1 MTVSSVFIIANGKKR
16 ESLQLSEEILGYLNE
31 RGISGSMVS
40 TASGEDELSVPIST
54 DLVIT
59 LGGDGTVL
67 YAARAVNEMGI
78 PILPVNLGT
87 FGYITEVGKDEW
99 KEALEFFIEHG
110 TNISRRLMLR
120 ITVHRGGRRV
130 WQASALN
137 EAVITSGGIAK
148 VIALDLSLDKT
159 PAGSFRADGMI
170 IATPTGSTG
179 YSLAA
184 GGPILDADMS
194 AIIITPVCPFTLSNI
209 IITPVCPFTLSN
221 RPLVTSG
228 KVVTLTVKSGQR
240 TDILLTADGQLVFP
254 LEEGDT
260 ITVEKSRSRALLVK
274 SLRRNFTEVIRDKLH
289 WSGEMHA

>member
-1 MTVSSVFIIANGKKR
+1 MSVHSVFIIANGMKK
-16 ESLQLSEEILGYLNE
+16 ESLKLSDEIRHYLE
-31 RGISGSMVS
+31 SAGISCVVKS
-40 TASGEDELSVPIST
+40 TVTDEDELSVPIST

-67 YAARAVNEMGI
+67 YAARAVNELGI

-99 KEALEFFIEHG
+99 QEALEYYLKNG
-110 TNISRRLMLR
+110 SNISRRLMLR
-120 ITVHRGGRRV
+120 ISVHRGGKRV
-130 WQASALN
+130 WHASALN
-137 EAVITSGGIAK
+137 EAVISSAGIAK
-148 VIALDLSLDKT
+148 VISLDLSLDKT

-194 AIIITPVCPFTLSNI
+194 AIIITPVCPFTLSN
-209 IITPVCPFTLSN
+209 

-228 KVVTLTVKSGQR
+228 KVVTLSVKKGQR
-240 TDILLTADGQLVFP
+240 TELLLTADGQLFFP

-260 ITVEKSRSRALLVK
+260 VTVEKSRSRALLVK

>member
-1 MTVSSVFIIANGKKR
+1 MTVSSVFIIANGMKK
-16 ESLQLSEEILGYLNE
+16 ESQELSAEILEYLGK
-31 RGISGSMVS
+31 RGISGKLVS
-40 TASGEDELSVPIST
+40 TKSDEDVLDVPVST

-99 KEALEFFIEHG
+99 KEAFEYFEQHG
-110 TNISRRLMLR
+110 TNLSRRLMLR
-120 ITVHRGGRRV
+120 ITVSRNGHKM
-130 WQASALN
+130 WHASALN
-137 EAVITSGGIAK
+137 EAVISSAGIAK
-148 VIALDLSLDKT
+148 VISLDLSLDKT

-194 AIIITPVCPFTLSNI
+194 AV

-228 KVVTLTVKSGQR
+228 KVVAVTVCSGQR
-240 TDILLTADGQLVFP
+240 TDLLLTADGQLFFP
-254 LEEGDT
+254 LEEGDVV
-260 ITVEKSRSRALLVK
+260 TVEKSRSRALLVK

>member
-1 MTVSSVFIIANGKKR
+1 MTVSRVFIIANGMKEESR
-16 ESLQLSEEILGYLNE
+16 ELSERIINYLE
-31 RGISGSMVS
+31 SHGIEGHVVS
-40 TASGEDELSVPIST
+40 THSNEDELSVPMNT

-99 KEALEFFIEHG
+99 QEALEYFISNG
-110 TNISRRLMLR
+110 SNISRRLMLR
-120 ITVHRGGRRV
+120 ITVHRNGKRV
-130 WQASALN
+130 WQGSALN
-137 EAVITSGGIAK
+137 EAVITSAGIAK
-148 VIALDLSLDKT
+148 VISLNLALDKT

-194 AIIITPVCPFTLSNI
+194 AIIITPVCPFTLSI
-209 IITPVCPFTLSN
+209 

-228 KVVTLTVKSGQR
+228 KVVTLTVKQGQR
-240 TDILLTADGQLVFP
+240 TDILLTADGQLFFP

-260 ITVEKSRSRALLVK
+260 ITVEKSRSRALLVR
-274 SLRRNFTEVIRDKLH
+274 SLRRNFTEIIRDKLH

>member
-1 MTVSSVFIIANGKKR
+1 MRIRTAFIIANGQKK
-16 ESLQLSEEILGYLNE
+16 ESARLSEEILSYL
-31 RGISGSMVS
+31 
-40 TASGEDELSVPIST
+40 DELSIKGSVISTKTGNDDIIVPADT

-67 YAARAVNEMGI
+67 YAARAVNEMGV

-87 FGYITEVGKDEW
+87 FGYITEIGKDEW
-99 KEALEFFIEHG
+99 KEALSYFMENG
-110 TNISRRLMLR
+110 SNISRRLMLR
-120 ITVHRGGRRV
+120 VTVHRAGKRV
-130 WQASALN
+130 WTASALN
-137 EAVITSGGIAK
+137 EAVISSAGIAK
-148 VIALDLSLDKT
+148 VISLSLSLDKT
-159 PAGSFRADGMI
+159 TAGSFRADGMI

-184 GGPILDADMS
+184 GGPILDVDMS
-194 AIIITPVCPFTLSNI
+194 AV

-228 KVVTLTVKSGQR
+228 KVVTLTVNKGQR
-240 TDILLTADGQLVFP
+240 TDLLLTVDGQLFFP
-254 LEEGDT
+254 LEEDDT
-260 ITVEKSRSRALLVK
+260 ITVEKSRSKALLVR

>member
-1 MTVSSVFIIANGKKR
+1 MNVSRVFIIANGMKK
-16 ESLQLSEEILGYLNE
+16 ESERLSLKILEYLKDHGME
-31 RGISGSMVS
+31 GRVVS
-40 TASGEDELSVPIST
+40 TRSDEDALSVPVDT

-99 KEALEFFIEHG
+99 QEALEYYIANG

-120 ITVHRGGRRV
+120 ITVHRNGKRV
-130 WQASALN
+130 WQGSALN
-137 EAVITSGGIAK
+137 EAVITSSGIAK
-148 VIALDLSLDKT
+148 VISLDLALDKT
-159 PAGSFRADGMI
+159 HAGSFRADGMI

-194 AIIITPVCPFTLSNI
+194 AIIITPVCPFTLSN
-209 IITPVCPFTLSN
+209 

-228 KVVTLTVKSGQR
+228 KVVTLTVRKGQR
-240 TDILLTADGQLVFP
+240 TDILLTADGQLFFP
-254 LEEGDT
+254 LEEDDAV
-260 ITVEKSRSRALLVK
+260 TVEKSRSRVLLVR

-289 WSGEMHA
+289 WSGDMHA

>member
-1 MTVSSVFIIANGKKR
+1 MRISSVLIIANGVKKGASALSK
-16 ESLQLSEEILGYLNE
+16 EIGEYIKSL
-31 RGISGSMVS
+31 GISVS
-40 TASGEDELSVPIST
+40 TICTKSGEEELSIPVKT

-99 KEALEFFIEHG
+99 QEAFDYFLKYG

-120 ITVHRGGRRV
+120 ITVYRGGKRI
-130 WQASALN
+130 WHTSALN
-137 EAVITSGGIAK
+137 DAVISSAGIAK
-148 VIALDLSLDKT
+148 IISLDLSLDKT
-159 PAGSFRADGMI
+159 TAGSFRADGMI

-194 AIIITPVCPFTLSNI
+194 AIIITPVCPFTLSN
-209 IITPVCPFTLSN
+209 

-228 KVVTLTVKSGQR
+228 KVVTVTVKKDQR
-240 TDILLTADGQLVFP
+240 TELLLTADGQVLFP

-260 ITVEKSRSRALLVK
+260 ITVEKSRSRALLVR

-289 WSGEMHA
+289 WSGEMHG

>member
-1 MTVSSVFIIANGKKR
+1 MTVSSVFIIANGLKK
-16 ESLQLSEEILGYLNE
+16 ESQELSAEILEYLGK
-31 RGISGSMVS
+31 RGISGKLVS
-40 TASGEDELSVPIST
+40 TKSDEDVLDVPVST

-87 FGYITEVGKDEW
+87 FGYITEVGKEEW
-99 KEALEFFIEHG
+99 KEAFEYFEQHG
-110 TNISRRLMLR
+110 TNLSRRLMLR
-120 ITVHRGGRRV
+120 ITVSRNGHKM
-130 WQASALN
+130 WHASALN
-137 EAVITSGGIAK
+137 EAVISSAGIAK
-148 VIALDLSLDKT
+148 VISLDLSLDKT

-194 AIIITPVCPFTLSNI
+194 AV

-228 KVVTLTVKSGQR
+228 KVVAVTVCSGQR
-240 TDILLTADGQLVFP
+240 TDLLLTADGQLFFP
-254 LEEGDT
+254 LEEGDVV
-260 ITVEKSRSRALLVK
+260 TVEKSRSRALLVK

>member
-1 MTVSSVFIIANGKKR
+1 MTVSSVFIIANGMKK
-16 ESLQLSEEILGYLNE
+16 ESQELSAEILEYLGK
-31 RGISGSMVS
+31 RGISGKLVS
-40 TASGEDELSVPIST
+40 TKSDEDVLDVPVTT

-99 KEALEFFIEHG
+99 KEAFEYFEQHG
-110 TNISRRLMLR
+110 TNLSRRLMLR
-120 ITVHRGGRRV
+120 ITVSRNGHKM
-130 WQASALN
+130 WHASALN
-137 EAVITSGGIAK
+137 EAVISSAGIAK
-148 VIALDLSLDKT
+148 VISLDLSLDKT

-194 AIIITPVCPFTLSNI
+194 AV

-228 KVVTLTVKSGQR
+228 KVVAVTVCSGQR
-240 TDILLTADGQLVFP
+240 TDLLLTADGQLFFP
-254 LEEGDT
+254 LEEGDVV
-260 ITVEKSRSRALLVK
+260 TVEKSRSRALLVK

>member
-1 MTVSSVFIIANGKKR
+1 MRISSVLIIANGVKKGASALSK
-16 ESLQLSEEILGYLNE
+16 EIGEYIKSL
-31 RGISGSMVS
+31 GISVS
-40 TASGEDELSVPIST
+40 TICTKSGEEELSIPVKT

-99 KEALEFFIEHG
+99 QEAFDYFLKYG

-120 ITVHRGGRRV
+120 ITVYRCGKRIWHT
-130 WQASALN
+130 SALN
-137 EAVITSGGIAK
+137 DAVISSAGIAK
-148 VIALDLSLDKT
+148 IISLDLSLDKT
-159 PAGSFRADGMI
+159 TAGSFRADGMI

-194 AIIITPVCPFTLSNI
+194 AIIITPVCPFTLSN
-209 IITPVCPFTLSN
+209 

-228 KVVTLTVKSGQR
+228 KVVTVTVKKDQR
-240 TDILLTADGQLVFP
+240 TELLLTADGQVLFP

-260 ITVEKSRSRALLVK
+260 ITVEKSRSRALLVR

-289 WSGEMHA
+289 WSGEMHG

>member
-1 MTVSSVFIIANGKKR
+1 MTVSSVFIIANGMKK
-16 ESLQLSEEILGYLNE
+16 ESQELSAEILEYLGK
-31 RGISGSMVS
+31 RGISGKLVS
-40 TASGEDELSVPIST
+40 TKSDEDVLDVPVST

-99 KEALEFFIEHG
+99 KEAFEYFEQHG
-110 TNISRRLMLR
+110 TNLSRRLMLR
-120 ITVHRGGRRV
+120 ITVSRNGHKV
-130 WQASALN
+130 WHASALN
-137 EAVITSGGIAK
+137 EAVISSAGIAK
-148 VIALDLSLDKT
+148 VISLDLSLDKT

-194 AIIITPVCPFTLSNI
+194 AV

-228 KVVTLTVKSGQR
+228 KVVTLSVKEEQR
-240 TDILLTADGQLVFP
+240 TELLLTADGQLFFP